1 MTCNDPEMTIFEEYT
16 DASTPDIEINCIC
29 QGAGLV
35 KINC

>member
-16 DASTPDIEINCIC
+16 YASTPDIEINCIC